1 MRPNFYHQIRFTSAI
16 SIYDYLRKPQLKI
29 IFSTCSFLSKTSVE
43 IHDIWSEYPSCR
55 VSPWLELRHRSSF
68 SLMPCT
74 LSRSLFRA
82 VLLLLLTINV
92 AACCS
97 LASGRARIATI
108 RRCSSIPCLC
118 PPASY
123 LTAPRCARC
132 SLCATCRHRL
142 QYHAVV
148 VVPRCHLLR
157 RPPKFVEAPSD
168 VPRLR
173 VVILSS
179 CSPTSLA
186 KIPAIEAAMH
196 IT

>member
-1 MRPNFYHQIRFTSAI
+1 MI
-16 SIYDYLRKPQLKI
+16 S
-29 IFSTCSFLSKTSVE
+29 
-43 IHDIWSEYPSCR
+43 SEYPSCR
-55 VSPWLELRHRSSF
+55 VSLSPWPELRHRSSF

-74 LSRSLFRA
+74 LSRTLFCA
-82 VLLLLLTINV
+82 VLLLLLTIAV

-97 LASGRARIATI
+97 LASGHARIATI
-108 RRCSSIPCLC
+108 RRRSSIPCLC

-123 LTAPRCARC
+123 LTAPRRARC
-132 SLCATCRHRL
+132 SLCATCRHRP

-157 RPPKFVEAPSD
+157 RPPPFVEAPSD

-173 VVILSS
+173 EVILSFS
-179 CSPTSLA
+179 CSSTSLA

-196 IT
+196 II